1 MIGANLGSEV
11 QDKVDAYRGNPAA
24 LQKRYMQSQELVDL
38 LAMQKMKSEKA
49 AYARD
54 MQLKMENKPTT
65 IAQQYEAELTGQTK
79 NDMLKNVGGVL
90 KNKQA
95 MAQKNINKVAAGDP
109 RVSGV
114 AANPLPPV
122 VKAAGGG
129 IIGFAAGDK
138 VPTTYEELVKE
149 KKAELKKTI

>member
-1 MIGANLGSEV
+1 MIGVNLGSDV
-11 QDKVDAYRGNPAA
+11 QKRVDAYRDNPAA
-24 LQKRYMQSQELVDL
+24 LQKRYMQSQELLDL

-95 MAQKNINKVAAGDP
+95 MAQKNINLD
-109 RVSGV
+109 
-114 AANPLPPV
+114 
-122 VKAAGGG
+122 
-129 IIGFAAGDK
+129 
-138 VPTTYEELVKE
+138 
-149 KKAELKKTI
+149 